1 MIMKKYIGILFSAAA
16 LFSMSSCED
25 YFDSVPNDATTLEDV
40 FVNRGMTLGWLS
52 NIYSAIPD
60 NTDLRYADDNNAR
73 GWWTT
78 GSLEGYLPWEHCWS
92 HYLAEGTMQPSNE
105 LALRNWTVFY
115 RAMQKV
121 NIYLANVD
129 KCDPMPLN
137 EKEITKAEAR
147 ALRAYYYFCLVQ
159 QYGPVPLIGDRV
171 FDIEDNVADMMI
183 PRSTVDE
190 CFNYIISELKE
201 VISGGKLFSQLR
213 DDASFNTQYA
223 GNMTQEAAEGI
234 LHEVYLFRASYL
246 FNGDPY
252 YKDLANQDGTKL
264 FPQSADASKWDDVIA
279 SGEAIINSGKFS
291 LVLRST
297 QDKRVT
303 SIIDADP
310 YYSVYRSALGG
321 ATNEEMIFYRR
332 NNSYGMDYAMVP
344 HLQHK
349 DVNGGGA
356 LSVPLQFI
364 DLYFTKKGV
373 DITKDPDYFTVEGV
387 YEYDYT
393 KGNNPFDAGRKFLDV
408 KTEMKDQFS
417 GKSYFKPN
425 GDYPIMKQFYDRE
438 PRFYV
443 DITFHNRQWDFYTN
457 SALYSDFSL
466 NGNCGQAKSGH
477 DYPIFGT
484 ISRKLYTTDRG
495 TYGYDVLLRL
505 AEVYLN
511 VAEAYAEKGDTQK
524 ALEYVNVIRARAGIP
539 GYALFAGDTEK
550 DARNQTPIQ
559 LDSYDKETV
568 LKAVYRERIIELA
581 YEHKH
586 YFDVRRWGVADGTWR
601 GQGGQMKDGWLYPA
615 YHEGGE
621 GGFMLGFNCLNQGT
635 DEEQKEGLNFY
646 KRVVQQ
652 ERIYEKK
659 HSFLPI
665 PQEDIDRNKAL
676 VQTTGWAVE

>member
-1 MIMKKYIGILFSAAA
+1 MKKYIGILFSAAA

-25 YFDSVPNDATTLEDV
+25 YFDTVPNDATTLEDV
-40 FVNRGMTLGWLS
+40 FENRGLTLSWLG
-52 NIYSAIPD
+52 NIYSCIPD
-60 NTDLRYADDNNAR
+60 NTDLRYDSGDNPR

-78 GSLEGYLPWEHCWS
+78 GSIEGYLPWSHCWS
-92 HYLAEGTMQPSNE
+92 NYLILGTMQTANE
-105 LALRNWTVFY
+105 LPQRNWTLFY
-115 RAMQKV
+115 RAIQKV
-121 NIYLANVD
+121 NIYLANVE
-129 KCDPMPLN
+129 KCEPMPRL
-137 EKEITKAEAR
+137 EKDVTTAEAR
-147 ALRAYYYFCLVQ
+147 ALRAYYYYQLVKQ
-159 QYGPVPLIGDRV
+159 FGPVPLIGDRIYDV
-171 FDIEDNVADMMI
+171 EDPISDMMI

-190 CFNYIISELKE
+190 CFQYIIDELKE
-201 VISGGKLFSQLR
+201 VIAGGKLFSQFR

-234 LHEVYLFRASYL
+234 LHEAYLFRASYL

-252 YKDLANQDGTKL
+252 YQGLANQDGTKL
-264 FPQSADASKWDDVIA
+264 FPQSADLSKWDDVIA

-291 LVLRST
+291 LVYRNSS
-297 QDKRVT
+297 DKKVF
-303 SIIDADP
+303 SVAESDP

-332 NNSYGMDYAMVP
+332 GNSYGMDYTMVP
-344 HLQHK
+344 HLQHAN
-349 DVNGGGA
+349 VNGGGA

-373 DITKDPDYFTVEGV
+373 DITKDPDYYTVEGK
-387 YEYDYT
+387 YEYDYRN
-393 KGNNPFDAGRKFLDV
+393 GNDPCSLPSRTFLA
-408 KTEMKDQFS
+408 KTAMKDQFS
-417 GKSYFKPN
+417 NYTYFDAKN
-425 GDYPIMKQFYDRE
+425 ASVMKQFYDRE

-443 DITFHNRQWDFYTN
+443 DITFQNRRWDFYTN
-457 SALYSDFSL
+457 EALYPDFSL

-505 AEVYLN
+505 SEVYLN
-511 VAEAYAEKGDTQK
+511 VAEAYAEKGETQK

-539 GYALFAGDTEK
+539 GYARFAGDTEK
-550 DARNQTPIQ
+550 DARNQTPIE

-601 GQGGQMKDGWLYPA
+601 GNGVQMKDGWLYPA

-621 GGFMLGFNCLNQGT
+621 GGDMLGFNCLNQGNE
-635 DEEQKEGLNFY
+635 EEQSNGLNFY
-646 KRVVQQ
+646 KRVIGQH
-652 ERIYEKK
+652 RIFTKRL
-659 HSFLPI
+659 SFFPI
-665 PQEDIDRNKAL
+665 PQEDINRNKQL